1 MNNIAIIQSF
11 KQSLL
16 LLIYKNNKKPKTLPI
31 EVNDPMIA
39 NLIINKFKSDLNLD
53 EIIMLKSAEKNSFE
67 KKKIQNS
74 IRDNVNSRLNGL
86 LSKSEFMTF

>member
-1 MNNIAIIQSF
+1 M
-11 KQSLL
+11 L